1 MPKPRPETVI
11 CTYRVK
17 PGREKAFLDLLAR
30 HWPTLRR
37 LGLATEEPARVFRGL
52 PPGPRKDAHAVG
64 PSTFVEIFAW
74 KDAQAVDTAH
84 HSPELMQIWEPMGK
98 LCESMDFP
106 HFEPLDL
113 SR

>member
-1 MPKPRPETVI
+1 MAKTGPETVI

-17 PGREKAFLDLLAR
+17 RGKEKAFLGLLER

-37 LGLATEEPARVFRGL
+37 LDLVTKERAVVYRGL

-64 PSTFVEIFAW
+64 PSTFVEIFSW
-74 KDAQAVDTAH
+74 KDGKAVDAAH
-84 HSPELMQIWEPMGK
+84 HSPELLAIWEPMGK

-106 HFEPLDL
+106 HFERLDL
-113 SR
+113 GR

>member
-1 MPKPRPETVI
+1 MANTKPETVI

-17 PGREKAFLDLLAR
+17 PGREKAFMALLER

-37 LGLATEEPARVFRGL
+37 LDLVTKDPAVVYRGL

-74 KDAQAVDTAH
+74 KDAKAVDAAH
-84 HSPELMQIWEPMGK
+84 HSPELLQIWEPMGQ

-106 HFEPLDL
+106 HFERLEPGK
-113 SR
+113 